1 MTSDGYD
8 LGHESR
14 VLSLYVSRSLPEA
27 EFKKVNLMNFA
38 SCLCTDVDFL
48 TSSISKYVP

>member
-27 EFKKVNLMNFA
+27 EFKKVNLMSFA
-38 SCLCTDVDFL
+38 SWLSTDVDFL
-48 TSSISKYVP
+48 TS